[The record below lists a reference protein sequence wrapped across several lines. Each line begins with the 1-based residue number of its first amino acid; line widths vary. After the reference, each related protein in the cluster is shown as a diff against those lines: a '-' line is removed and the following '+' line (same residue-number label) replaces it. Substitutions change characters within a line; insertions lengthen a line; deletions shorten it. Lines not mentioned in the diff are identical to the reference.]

1 MLILMV
7 VVDSVIVMGLGIDCV
22 VLIWFLLVCS
32 VVSLLC
38 LFALW

>member
-7 VVDSVIVMGLGIDCV
+7 VGSVIVMGLGFDCV